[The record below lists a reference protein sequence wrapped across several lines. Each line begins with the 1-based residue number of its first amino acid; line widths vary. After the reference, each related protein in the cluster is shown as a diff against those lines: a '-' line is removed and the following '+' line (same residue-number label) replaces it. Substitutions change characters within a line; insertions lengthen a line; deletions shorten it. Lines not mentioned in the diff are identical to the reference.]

1 LISMVRDGIAKFRE
15 ENVQRFDEM
24 NSVEEKL

>member
-1 LISMVRDGIAKFRE
+1 MVRDGIAEFRE